1 LTVIVS
7 MLLKCSSLR
16 QAFKT
21 LPFGNKQHAAYSS
34 FSQLNARLPANS
46 ASLDT
51 NLLATNPELVISH
64 LQSRKSNSGLLNDVS
79 TIATL
84 RGERNALIVTG
95 DAAKSV
101 RKNLSQQI
109 GQLMK
114 AGKSEEVVELKKQ
127 VETAS
132 EASAAADIELDV
144 IDAKINKLFSV
155 LPNLLDDSVPEG
167 SDEASNTI
175 VLTWGDEK
183 RKMGEGFQW
192 HDEIATKLGGLDVDA
207 AARISGARFSV
218 LKGPIARLERALIS
232 YFLDFHTSRG
242 YEEISVP
249 FIVSRSTLE
258 GTGQLPKFED
268 DLFKVSHSVSGE
280 DAFLI
285 PTAEVPVTNLYRD
298 QVLDAASLPV
308 MHVCCSP
315 SFRAEAGSYGRDTR
329 GLLRQHQFHKVE
341 LVKIVS
347 PESSTAE
354 HEKMCNDAE
363 DVLKSLDLPYRKVLL
378 CSGDIGFSARICYD
392 LEVWLP
398 GQQAYREISS
408 VSNCYDFQARRMGLR

>member
-1 LTVIVS
+1 MRQVCLTIVVS

-16 QAFKT
+16 QAFKS
-21 LPFGNKQHAAYSS
+21 LSFGNKQHAAYSS

-64 LQSRKSNSGLLNDVS
+64 LQSRKSNSGLLKDVS

-84 RGERNALIVTG
+84 RGERNALIFTG

-114 AGKSEEVVELKKQ
+114 EGKSEEVVELKKQ

-132 EASAAADIELDV
+132 ETSAAADVELEV

-167 SDEASNTI
+167 SDEASNAI
-175 VLTWGDEK
+175 VLTWGEEK

-218 LKGPIARLERALIS
+218 LKGPVARLERALIA

-285 PTAEVPVTNLYRD
+285 PTAEVPVTNIYRD

-315 SFRAEAGSYGRDTR
+315 SFRAEAGTHIFTYIYIYIY
-329 GLLRQHQFHKVE
+329 L
-341 LVKIVS
+341 
-347 PESSTAE
+347 
-354 HEKMCNDAE
+354 
-363 DVLKSLDLPYRKVLL
+363 Y
-378 CSGDIGFSARICYD
+378 ICIY
-392 LEVWLP
+392 
-398 GQQAYREISS
+398 I
-408 VSNCYDFQARRMGLR
+408 